1 MAGPGAVR
9 SVRNDGPQCVEAL
22 IGEEHGD
29 VFEAGP
35 PVLVAHGPDCYAPAL
50 LWAPGNRRLL
60 WGWSWEA
67 RDEAWAVADGW
78 AGVLTLP
85 RELHV
90 DDNGTLRQQP
100 AAELPTRERVRMLL
114 DDVGGDLTA
123 TSALG
128 PLAPGRQASP
138 WLYHCGRPD
147 ERRSTPGDDLPHPRT
162 V

>member
-50 LWAPGNRRLL
+50 LWAPGNRWLL

-85 RELHV
+85 REIHV
-90 DDNGTLRQQP
+90 DDNGHTAP
-100 AAELPTRERVRMLL
+100 AARRRTPDVGKSADAPRRRVGISPRLQRSARWPL
-114 DDVGGDLTA
+114 DDITLALPLWQAGRAPVGA
-123 TSALG
+123 
-128 PLAPGRQASP
+128 R
-138 WLYHCGRPD
+138 
-147 ERRSTPGDDLPHPRT
+147 
-162 V
+162 

>member
-50 LWAPGNRRLL
+50 LWAPGNRWLL

-85 RELHV
+85 REIHV
-90 DDNGTLRQQP
+90 DDNGHTAP
-100 AAELPTRERVRMLL
+100 AARRRTP
-114 DDVGGDLTA
+114 DVGKSADAPRRRVGISPRLQRSDRWPLGDITL
-123 TSALG
+123 AL
-128 PLAPGRQASP
+128 PLWQAGRAPVGAR
-138 WLYHCGRPD
+138 
-147 ERRSTPGDDLPHPRT
+147 
-162 V
+162 